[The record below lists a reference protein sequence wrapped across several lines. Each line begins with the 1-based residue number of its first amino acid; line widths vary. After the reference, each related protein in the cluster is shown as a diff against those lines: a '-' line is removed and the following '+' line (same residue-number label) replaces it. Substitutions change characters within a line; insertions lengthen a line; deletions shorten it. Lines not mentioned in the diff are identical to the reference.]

1 MSPNKKIAYSFPAAI
16 KLTNIGYFS
25 QIFNFYRYS
34 PDVQEIKRSAAHD
47 FKQKYFR
54 TLTETENLTVK
65 KMPQIKVLEIF
76 AFSVYNKSL
85 LCAT

>member
-1 MSPNKKIAYSFPAAI
+1 MCRKSKEVLHMVFK
-16 KLTNIGYFS
+16 TN
-25 QIFNFYRYS
+25 
-34 PDVQEIKRSAAHD
+34 D
-47 FKQKYFR
+47 FIQKYFR

-76 AFSVYNKSL
+76 AFLVYNKSL